1 MSNKKLVSLGIFF
14 WLLALILAFTP
25 SWPHLYYRLLP
36 QTSDTLASN
45 LSQNPT
51 IPPSDTPPS
60 FPLPAFDPSLPLE
73 NGLIIDSI
81 GVQGK
86 INQGENWQNL
96 LKQGIWHVPSFGTPE
111 QNQFPT
117 ILAAHRW
124 GYLSWTNT
132 FRHLNSFYNLPKL
145 KTNDEIIINWDQRQY
160 RYQVYAEELSE
171 QITDYSAD
179 LILYTC
185 QLWNSPLRIIKYAK
199 RI

>member
-14 WLLALILAFTP
+14 WFFALILAFTP
-25 SWPHLYYRLLP
+25 SWPHLYYRIFP

-45 LSQNPT
+45 LSQNPSPT
-51 IPPSDTPPS
+51 PSKTPSPVS
-60 FPLPAFDPSLPLE
+60 LPIFDPSLPLE
-73 NGLIIDSI
+73 NGLIIESI
-81 GVQGK
+81 GIRGE
-86 INQGENWQNL
+86 INQGEDWQNL
-96 LKQGIWHVPSFGTPE
+96 LKQGIWHIPNFGTPE
-111 QNQFPT
+111 QDQLPT

-145 KTNDEIIINWDQRQY
+145 KAGDEVIINWNQRQY
-160 RYQVYAEELSE
+160 HYQIYAEEVSE
-171 QITDYSAD
+171 QITDYSAN

>member
-14 WLLALILAFTP
+14 WFFALILAFTP
-25 SWPHLYYRLLP
+25 SWPHLYYRIFP

-45 LSQNPT
+45 LSQNPSPT
-51 IPPSDTPPS
+51 PSKTPSPVS
-60 FPLPAFDPSLPLE
+60 LPIFDPSLPLE
-73 NGLIIDSI
+73 NGLIIESI
-81 GVQGK
+81 GIRGE
-86 INQGENWQNL
+86 INQGEDWQNL
-96 LKQGIWHVPSFGTPE
+96 LKQGIWHIPNFGTPE
-111 QNQFPT
+111 QDQLPT

-145 KTNDEIIINWDQRQY
+145 KAGDEVIINWNQRQY
-160 RYQVYAEELSE
+160 HYQIYAEEVSE
-171 QITDYSAD
+171 QITDYSAN

-185 QLWNSPLRIIKYAK
+185 QLWNSPLRIIKYAN

>member
-1 MSNKKLVSLGIFF
+1 MTNKNLTRLGIFF
-14 WLLALILAFTP
+14 WFLALIFAFAP
-25 SWPHLYYRLLP
+25 SWPHLYYRLFP
-36 QTSDTLASN
+36 QTSSHLASQ
-45 LSQNPT
+45 LSQNQSATPQET
-51 IPPSDTPPS
+51 PSS
-60 FPLPAFDPSLPLE
+60 SLPDLDPSLPEE

-81 GVQGK
+81 GVRGEIHQG
-86 INQGENWQNL
+86 QDYQTL
-96 LKQGIWHVPSFGTPE
+96 LQQGIWLVPDFGTPE
-111 QNQFPT
+111 NNQLPT

-145 KTNDEIIINWDQRQY
+145 NIDDNITINWHQRQY
-160 RYQVYAEELSE
+160 HYQIYAQETSE

-185 QLWNSPLRIIKYAK
+185 QLWNSPMRIIKYAN